1 MADKNTLI
9 FLILVGIQGST
20 AVTHSLKYFYTASS
34 GIENFPSYVSVG
46 LVDDVQISYCD
57 SNINKNIPKQDW
69 MDELSSEHPNY
80 WKEETLTCRVKQQT
94 FKYNLEIAKLRF
106 NKTGGVHVFQQMYG
120 CEWDDETGE
129 VKGYDQFGY
138 DGEDLIML
146 DPQTQVWIA
155 PKPEAVITKHKWDNN
170 RYDLEDEKFY
180 LTQTCV
186 EWLKKYVNYGRSSLM
201 KTVRPSVSF
210 LQRFPSSP
218 VSCFA
223 TGFYPNRAEMFW
235 RKDGEEIHDDVE
247 KGEILPNNDG
257 TFQMSI
263 YLDLSSVPPED
274 WTRYECVFQLSG
286 VREGL
291 VTRLEK
297 NKINTNEVTHSLK
310 YFYTASSG
318 IENPSY
324 VSVGLVD
331 DVQISYC
338 DSRTKEN
345 IPKQDWMNKV
355 NSEHPNY
362 WKEETETCLAK
373 QQTFK
378 ISLEIAKQRFNQTGG
393 VHVFQQMYGC
403 EWDDETGEVKGYD
416 QFGSD
421 GEDLIMLDP
430 QTHQWISPKPQA
442 VITANRFNNNRIIK
456 ELENIYLTQTCVEW
470 LKKYVNYGRR
480 SLMKTDCPS
489 VSLLQRFSSS
499 PVGCFA
505 TGFYPNR
512 AKMFWRK
519 DGEEIHDGVEKG
531 EILPNN
537 DGTFQMNV
545 DIDLSS
551 VANEDWNKYECVF
564 QLSGVKEDMTT
575 RLEKTRIL
583 RNKSNIT
590 NVIIPVVV
598 AVAVLGLIAVIGFI
612 IYKKR
617 NAKRPPSPVVGGQA
631 PEETQFLPQA

>member
-1 MADKNTLI
+1 MQGDMAETTPLMI
-9 FLILVGIQGST
+9 LILVGIRGSM
-20 AVTHSLKYFYTASS
+20 A
-34 GIENFPSYVSVG
+34 
-46 LVDDVQISYCD
+46 
-57 SNINKNIPKQDW
+57 
-69 MDELSSEHPNY
+69 
-80 WKEETLTCRVKQQT
+80 
-94 FKYNLEIAKLRF
+94 
-106 NKTGGVHVFQQMYG
+106 
-120 CEWDDETGE
+120 
-129 VKGYDQFGY
+129 
-138 DGEDLIML
+138 
-146 DPQTQVWIA
+146 
-155 PKPEAVITKHKWDNN
+155 
-170 RYDLEDEKFY
+170 
-180 LTQTCV
+180 
-186 EWLKKYVNYGRSSLM
+186 
-201 KTVRPSVSF
+201 
-210 LQRFPSSP
+210 
-218 VSCFA
+218 
-223 TGFYPNRAEMFW
+223 
-235 RKDGEEIHDDVE
+235 
-247 KGEILPNNDG
+247 
-257 TFQMSI
+257 
-263 YLDLSSVPPED
+263 
-274 WTRYECVFQLSG
+274 
-286 VREGL
+286 
-291 VTRLEK
+291 
-297 NKINTNEVTHSLK
+297 VTHSLK

-338 DSRTKEN
+338 DNNINKN

-373 QQTFK
+373 QRTFK
-378 ISLEIAKQRFNQTGG
+378 FSLKIAKQRFNQTGG

-430 QTHQWISPKPQA
+430 QTQQWIAPKPQA
-442 VITANRFNNNRIIK
+442 VITANRFNNSRIIK
-456 ELENIYLTQTCVEW
+456 ELEKIYLTQTCVEW

-480 SLMKTDCPS
+480 SLMRKDLPS
-489 VSLLQRFSSS
+489 VSLLQKNPSS
-499 PVGCFA
+499 PVSCFA

-564 QLSGVKEDMTT
+564 KLSGVKEDMTN

-583 RNKSNIT
+583 RNKSNIPT
-590 NVIIPVVV
+590 VIIPVV
-598 AVAVLGLIAVIGFI
+598 ALAVLGLTAVIGLI
-612 IYKKR
+612 IYNKMNDSSIESKL
-617 NAKRPPSPVVGGQA
+617 
-631 PEETQFLPQA
+631 TQEMCC